1 MFLDQNLRPVFEK
14 VSSPV
19 RLSDNPDKWQMEVST
34 QVYRLVPY
42 LADYAVNVI
51 FDKVDAQRGAA
62 LGRAE
67 VTPKSEAATAEE
79 RDGLP
84 HAVIPLVVTDRLL
97 QPLDIFLDG
106 KGAYPLS
113 EWRLREQLMR
123 TSAFETSNR
132 KPIDQGMVDSLYPPM
147 RTNYGYGHG
156 SVSGADMG
164 GFGKMAH
171 LLTPEDLARVD
182 QLKAQGVS
190 ESVILEQL
198 LGQEKVAEFITLEH
212 LRSLP
217 RAKPPLL
224 ETIAPTI
231 PPVEAEQFVDQ
242 FKKDPE
248 LSMMAARD
256 PDFQKL
262 AFIVASAHGH
272 GVEKTAST
280 LVDAIK
286 PTVVQLTK
294 LANGNFRVRYANREA
309 FLVKEAQVPPEQA
322 AQVAGS
328 DKVIDMKPDST
339 VTVSTDRA
347 KKTSLISEKVEVVRD
362 FGQYRCA
369 AVPGNEQVVGWVL
382 PVMDFEMQLLPLYLF
397 VGTEPG
403 TYSLQD
409 DIAGSRVGHSLQLP
423 QEQPQGNGAFYF
435 VDNERAT
442 ALLPVTINH
451 TMTMPDGT
459 VAYSCEGAF
468 GEPIELHPS
477 PGLTAIQP
485 MEEGKYAIPD
495 TLLWVPLTMPMHLA
509 KDPQEIQAV
518 EAGQQAPSTVG
529 ITPTGA
535 GEVSLA
541 GAPLEKVASAE
552 RTFIDH
558 SKAEFLLV
566 AMGANPFEVREK
578 LAHAHRYG
586 SASMSG
592 LHPITT
598 LADFHSQ
605 AVKQAAALLADVP
618 YDLRANLVKE
628 AAALG
633 DSESADK
640 ILSLNFL
647 NAENLSTFVGYLPE
661 LNETASK
668 LSEMLLAARLGQ
680 RQIPQE
686 AIEKCLK
693 HLDIVIMGIRALK
706 QRGGEA

>member
-1 MFLDQNLRPVFEK
+1 MSTSLFLDQNLRPAFEK
-14 VSSPV
+14 ISSPV
-19 RLSDNPDKWQMEVST
+19 RLSDNPDKWQSEVST

-42 LADYAVNVI
+42 LAEYAVNVI

-67 VTPKSEAATAEE
+67 VTPKSEAATEEE
-79 RDGLP
+79 REGLP
-84 HAVIPLVVTDRLL
+84 HAIIPLVVTDRLL
-97 QPLDIFLDG
+97 QPLDLFLDG

-123 TSAFETSNR
+123 TASFETSNR
-132 KPIDQGMVDSLYPPM
+132 KPLDQSMVDSLYPPM
-147 RTNYGYGHG
+147 RSNYGQGGG
-156 SVSGADMG
+156 SVSGADTG
-164 GFGKMAH
+164 GMGKMAA
-171 LLTPEDLARVD
+171 LLTAAQLDRLAHQDGLTEDEALR
-182 QLKAQGVS
+182 
-190 ESVILEQL
+190 QL
-198 LGQEKVAEFITLEH
+198 LDQEQEARQKP
-212 LRSLP
+212 SL
-217 RAKPPLL
+217 LQ
-224 ETIAPTI
+224 TIAPTI
-231 PPVEAEQFVDQ
+231 PPVEAEQFVGQ
-242 FKKDPE
+242 FQKDPE

-256 PDFQKL
+256 PEFQKL

-272 GVEKTAST
+272 GVEKTASA
-280 LVDAIK
+280 LVDSIR

-294 LANGNFRVRYANREA
+294 LANGYFRVRYANREA
-309 FLVKEAQVPPEQA
+309 FMVKEAQVPPEQA

-339 VTVSTDRA
+339 VTVSTDKA
-347 KKTSLISEKVEVVRD
+347 KKTSLTNEKVEVIRD

-403 TYSLQD
+403 TYSVQD

-423 QEQPQGNGAFYF
+423 QEQPQGSGAFYF

-442 ALLPVTINH
+442 AFLPLTINH

-477 PGLTAIQP
+477 PGLTAVQP
-485 MEEGKYAIPD
+485 MEEGKYAVPD
-495 TLLWVPLTMPMHLA
+495 TLLWVPLTSLMHLA
-509 KDPQEIQAV
+509 KDPQEVQSV

-541 GAPLEKVASAE
+541 GPPLEKVASAE
-552 RTFIDH
+552 RTFVDH
-558 SKAEFLLV
+558 AQAEFLLV

-586 SASMSG
+586 TASMSG
-592 LHPITT
+592 LHPITP

-605 AVKQAAALLADVP
+605 AVKQAAKLLADVP
-618 YDLRANLVKE
+618 YDLRVNLVKE